1 MNETSDYNNFN
12 GGSETFPQGCDPK
25 GHGPSNNNLRQL
37 RLQSD
42 QALINCVLDD
52 TNHTTYF
59 TSPPIH
65 QLSLFFKNPKV
76 EQDYRKHA
84 WKGSK
89 PAMKSEDEAA
99 KTWSPAIFNAYFDV
113 LVVVLVFSI
122 ISLDCFLSD
131 GEYLTSSWI
140 VYFCVAMLFLL
151 TVIFVLLKNANVH
164 LSKLQQPSD
173 LFGLKPRKPL
183 VRKVS
188 TYFLKSFFAYLFPKY
203 FKVNQ
208 RHQIIKFH

>member
-25 GHGPSNNNLRQL
+25 GGPSSNNLRQL

-42 QALINCVLDD
+42 QALINCVLED

-122 ISLDCFLSD
+122 ISLDCFLS
-131 GEYLTSSWI
+131 GELTTSWI

-151 TVIFVLLKNANVH
+151 TVIFVLAKNANVH
-164 LSKLQQPSD
+164 LSKQQPD

-188 TYFLKSFFAYLFPKY
+188 TYFRNHFLLIYFRSILK
-203 FKVNQ
+203 
-208 RHQIIKFH
+208 

>member
-42 QALINCVLDD
+42 QALINCVLED

-122 ISLDCFLSD
+122 ISLDCFLS
-131 GEYLTSSWI
+131 GELTTSWI

-151 TVIFVLLKNANVH
+151 TVIFVLAKNANVH
-164 LSKLQQPSD
+164 LSKQQPD

-188 TYFLKSFFAYLFPKY
+188 SIFFFIIQRMKLGKLCLILVQLRPKY
-203 FKVNQ
+203 
-208 RHQIIKFH
+208 KF